1 MSTNLTPPPPAARDV
16 AEPPAPAAPQSA
28 SALSFRAKRGTRFLP
43 LRQFLRQSVLARLGF
58 TFATLLILSA
68 TLAPWIA
75 SNPTAQNL
83 PARLEAPSRAHW
95 FGTDELGRDTFAR
108 TLYGARVSLLVAISV
123 VCGCGLTGLVIG
135 MLAGYA
141 GGWFDRFVNL
151 LLINAFLSFPGI
163 LLAIAFAAFLGPGIG
178 KVILA
183 LVITGWAGYARLA
196 RAQVLKV
203 KELEFILAAR
213 SLGAS
218 HLRIL
223 ARHLLP
229 NILQPVLIQATI
241 GIAGAILAESTL
253 SFLGLGVLAPVPSW
267 GSMLNDARSHLFDAP
282 HMVIFPALAVMV
294 AVLAFNLLGD
304 AWRDWLDPRTR
315 SQMAALEL
323 TR

>member
-1 MSTNLTPPPPAARDV
+1 VISLTA
-16 AEPPAPAAPQSA
+16 
-28 SALSFRAKRGTRFLP
+28 
-43 LRQFLRQSVLARLGF
+43 LRQFLSQNIVARVGFAAAVL
-58 TFATLLILSA
+58 LLLA
-68 TLAPWIA
+68 ALFAPWIA
-75 SNPTAQNL
+75 PADPAAQNL
-83 PARLEAPSRAHW
+83 PTRLESPSRTHW
-95 FGTDELGRDTFAR
+95 MGTDELGRDTLSR
-108 TLYGARVSLLVAISV
+108 TLYGARISLFVAISV
-123 VCGCGLTGLVIG
+123 VLGCGLTGLAIG
-135 MLAGYA
+135 LLAGFL

-163 LLAIAFAAFLGPGIG
+163 LLAIAFAAFFGPGIG

-183 LVITGWAGYARLA
+183 LIITGWAGYARLA

-203 KELEFILAAR
+203 KELEFILAVR

-218 HLRIL
+218 NQRIML
-223 ARHLLP
+223 RHLLP

-241 GIAGAILAESTL
+241 GMAGAILAESTL

-282 HMVIFPALAVMV
+282 HLVIFPALAVMT

-315 SQMAALEL
+315 SQMAALEH

>member
-1 MSTNLTPPPPAARDV
+1 MKGLGV
-16 AEPPAPAAPQSA
+16 V
-28 SALSFRAKRGTRFLP
+28 
-43 LRQFLRQSVLARLGF
+43 RQFLRQSVLARVGF
-58 TFATLLILSA
+58 AAAVLLIAAAL
-68 TLAPWIA
+68 LAPWVA
-75 SNPTAQNL
+75 PADPAAQNL
-83 PARLEAPSRAHW
+83 PARLEGPSRAHW
-95 FGTDELGRDTFAR
+95 MGTDELGRDTLSR
-108 TLYGARVSLLVAISV
+108 TLYGARVSLLVAVSV
-123 VCGCGLTGLVIG
+123 VCGCGLTGLIIG
-135 MLAGYA
+135 MVAGYA

-163 LLAIAFAAFLGPGIG
+163 LLAIAFAAFLGPGIS
-178 KVILA
+178 KVIMA

-213 SLGAS
+213 SLGGS

-223 ARHLLP
+223 VKHLLP

-241 GIAGAILAESTL
+241 GMAGAILAESTL

-267 GSMLNDARSHLFDAP
+267 GAMLNDARSHLFDAP
-282 HMVIFPALAVMV
+282 HMVIFPALAVMI
-294 AVLAFNLLGD
+294 AVLSFNLLGD